1 MTPRFLAEDLG
12 SICSSPTDTY
22 EMARRFPLFMTIKY
36 LLLRTY
42 ASFCYR
48 WSFLPKFGLSNRN
61 MSQKWKKETTE
72 ELSGANLENAT
83 FANLLSSRV
92 STSFALNLFL
102 SIYIFCNIFAQSKF
116 YFCIY
121 IFSFGAKTEII
132 ARSNNSQNLWITLIT
147 LSKRRWIPHKNVAGA
162 S

>member
-1 MTPRFLAEDLG
+1 MHHFVIDDLFCPNLVLAIE
-12 SICSSPTDTY
+12 ICRKN
-22 EMARRFPLFMTIKY
+22 E
-36 LLLRTY
+36 
-42 ASFCYR
+42 
-48 WSFLPKFGLSNRN
+48 
-61 MSQKWKKETTE
+61 KKETTE

-132 ARSNNSQNLWITLIT
+132 ARSNNSQNL
-147 LSKRRWIPHKNVAGA
+147 
-162 S
+162 